1 MAGNALVGASPTRLS
16 RRPQTARLR
25 RNADVRSVL
34 REGHAAHGRH
44 LSVHVRPTHGATR
57 STVVA
62 GRKVGTAVQRNAAK
76 RRLRAVLQSV
86 VLPEG
91 HDVVIVARAR
101 MRALSHEELRA
112 TVSEQIRRATH
123 GCSMP
128 PEGDLAGDG
137 SAESAPTTAD
147 AARGGR

>member
-1 MAGNALVGASPTRLS
+1 MAENALVGASPAKLS

-25 RNADVRSVL
+25 RDADVRSVL

-44 LSVHVRPTHGATR
+44 LSVHVRPTHGGTR
-57 STVVA
+57 STVIA

-86 VLPEG
+86 VLPDG

-101 MRALSHEELRA
+101 MRALTYEELRA

-123 GCSMP
+123 GCP
-128 PEGDLAGDG
+128 PPLDGDAADE
-137 SAESAPTTAD
+137 SAESASTTAD
-147 AARGGR
+147 AALGGR

>member
-44 LSVHVRPTHGATR
+44 LSVHVRPTHGGTR
-57 STVVA
+57 STVIA

-76 RRLRAVLQSV
+76 RRLRAVLQSI
-86 VLPEG
+86 VLPDG

-101 MRALSHEELRA
+101 MRALSYEELQA
-112 TVSEQIRRATH
+112 AVSEQVRRATH
-123 GCSMP
+123 GCPASP
-128 PEGDLAGDG
+128 
-137 SAESAPTTAD
+137 TAD
-147 AARGGR
+147 PALGGR